1 MTAQEV
7 IDLARIPCN
16 DEAKDRYTDVD
27 MLRFLNA
34 GLSQLKRSRA
44 DLFVGSLATG
54 ITALSLTTA
63 LPTPEHVN
71 QALADYLTA
80 RASTI
85 DNEDTER
92 VAAFF
97 GLSGSKL

>member
-7 IDLARIPCN
+7 IDLARVPLN
-16 DEAKDRYTDVD
+16 DTNKDRYKDAD
-27 MLRFLNA
+27 LLRFLNA
-34 GLSQLKRSRA
+34 GLSQLKRGRA
-44 DLFVGSLATG
+44 DLFLGTLATG
-54 ITALSLTTA
+54 YTALTLAST

-71 QALADYLTA
+71 QSIADYVTA

-85 DNEDTER
+85 DNEDSER

-97 GLSGSKL
+97 TLAGGKL

>member
-7 IDLARIPCN
+7 IDLARVPLN
-16 DEAKDRYTDVD
+16 DELKSRYTDAD

-44 DLFVGSLATG
+44 DLFLGSLATG
-54 ITALSLTTA
+54 VTALTLA
-63 LPTPEHVN
+63 GNLPTPAHTD
-71 QALADYLTA
+71 QAIADYLTA
-80 RASTI
+80 RASTV
-85 DNEDTER
+85 DNEDSER

-97 GLSGSKL
+97 ALSGGKL